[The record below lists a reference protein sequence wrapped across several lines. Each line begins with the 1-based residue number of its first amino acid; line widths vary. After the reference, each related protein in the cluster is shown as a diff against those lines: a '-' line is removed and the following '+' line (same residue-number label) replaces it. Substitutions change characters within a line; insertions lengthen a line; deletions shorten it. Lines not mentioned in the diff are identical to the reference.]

1 MEKRN
6 IQNISADFCNYYSS
20 KNAPFDEELKNEKAK
35 HRCCVG
41 FPFFF
46 SDAGKK
52 TRKMFEVYQNRRKRR
67 RGDGDG
73 GDGDGDGG
81 SKASSSLDA
90 TLKAR
95 NLIPTL

>member
-35 HRCCVG
+35 HRGCVG

-52 TRKMFEVYQNRRKRR
+52 TRKMF
-67 RGDGDG
+67 
-73 GDGDGDGG
+73 
-81 SKASSSLDA
+81 
-90 TLKAR
+90 
-95 NLIPTL
+95 